1 MQAERIG
8 IIGGYGA
15 GGLACAR
22 ALLSTASCDILIG
35 GRNVEKL
42 REAAAE
48 LGPRVRGAVVDL
60 SDPKELEAF
69 CRECRLVVNC
79 AGPSRRI
86 LDTIALAALRAN
98 AHYID
103 LGGDEP
109 LFERLSPLHDELR
122 KKNLTFILSVGI
134 YPGLSGLFTSFCI
147 ETAPKPVSA
156 VESHFIS
163 EGEPMT
169 PNAAYDVVCSLEDG
183 FGEGMARYENGEV
196 KRGGVGPV
204 WLDLPPPGKE
214 RLLVYPSLTQEM
226 VQLAKRHKLTAAG
239 SYVALPPATMQ
250 TLFAVHADKQYLT
263 ETDKT
268 AAAERL
274 AEASQR
280 DCNGRPPRTIY
291 HLVMRG
297 AAGAESAT
305 ATLRH
310 EEGSARLTGL
320 IVGCAAAIVLA
331 GKDCRAG
338 RHMLPEAL
346 RSTALMD
353 LLAEYGIA
361 PTMPLDAEDGMD
373 SGFI

>member
-1 MQAERIG
+1 MRAERIG

-22 ALLSTASCDILIG
+22 ALLSTTACDIVIG
-35 GRNVEKL
+35 GRNVDKL
-42 REAAAE
+42 RKSAAE

-60 SDPKELEAF
+60 YDSKELEAF
-69 CRECRLVVNC
+69 CRDCRLIVNC

-109 LFERLSPLHDELR
+109 LFERLSPIHEELR
-122 KKNLTFILSVGI
+122 KKNLTFLLSAGI
-134 YPGLSGLFTSFCI
+134 YPGLSGLFASFCI
-147 ETAPKPVSA
+147 ETAPQRVTA

-183 FGEGMARYENGEV
+183 FGEGMARYENGAV
-196 KRGGVGPV
+196 TRNGVGPM
-204 WLDLPPPGKE
+204 WLDLPPPDAE
-214 RLLVYPSLTQEM
+214 RLLVYPSLSREL
-226 VQLAKRHKLTAAG
+226 VQLAKRHKLSAAG

-263 ETDKT
+263 EADKT
-268 AAAERL
+268 AAAARL

-280 DCNGRPPRTIY
+280 DCKGRRPRTVY
-291 HLVMRG
+291 HLVLRG
-297 AAGAESAT
+297 ADGAESAT

-310 EEGSARLTGL
+310 EDGSARLTGL

-331 GKDCRAG
+331 GNDCSSG
-338 RHMLPEAL
+338 RHMLPEAV
-346 RSTALMD
+346 RSAALMSR
-353 LLAEYGIA
+353 LAEYGIA
-361 PTMPLDAEDGMD
+361 PKVAPDTEDGMEG
-373 SGFI
+373 GFI